1 MPVYDVRDYTADAP
15 SGIYTFGGFIGEL
28 MITLNTLQE
37 YMNTK
42 SDTKI
47 EMDEQSIL
55 NFIQELLVDGYP
67 QGICTIRMDED
78 PLDAMEKADNAGN
91 AQELATVAANH
102 ILSSR
107 KKVKQFGLNWLL
119 SVVARLGIS
128 QDIVKDVLHAICK
141 IHFYEP

>member
-1 MPVYDVRDYTADAP
+1 
-15 SGIYTFGGFIGEL
+15 
-28 MITLNTLQE
+28 
-37 YMNTK
+37 
-42 SDTKI
+42 
-47 EMDEQSIL
+47 
-55 NFIQELLVDGYP
+55 
-67 QGICTIRMDED
+67 MDED

-119 SVVARLGIS
+119 SVVARLGLS

-141 IHFYEP
+141 IHYYEPQETHAMPEDEELTDD